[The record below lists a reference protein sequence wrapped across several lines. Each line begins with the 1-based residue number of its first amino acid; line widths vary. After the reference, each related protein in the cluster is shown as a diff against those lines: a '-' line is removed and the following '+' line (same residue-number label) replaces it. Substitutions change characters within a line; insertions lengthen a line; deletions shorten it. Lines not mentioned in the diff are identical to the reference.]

1 MKSIEHLLS
10 LLGSQRDIL
19 TRLLELVRE
28 ERSCLLH
35 NQTQRLEQV
44 IDEQV
49 ALLSQQRSSSME
61 IGKEL
66 EQFAIELHVKRELS
80 LSQLLEQ
87 LPPAQSRRLRIP
99 YTELTTLSTELQR
112 EGRITWRMAQQAMN
126 YIEFA
131 LKLIGR
137 AKIGP
142 APYASPLK
150 ANTRTALQVM
160 IDNCA

>member
-35 NQTQRLEQV
+35 NQTQRLEAV

-49 ALLSQQRSSSME
+49 ALLSEQRRSSIE

-66 EQFAIELHVKRELS
+66 GLFAEALHVHRELS

-87 LPPAQSRRLRIP
+87 LPPAQARRLRTP

-112 EGRITWRMAQQAMN
+112 EGRITWQMAQQAMN
-126 YIEFA
+126 YIDFA

-137 AKIGP
+137 AKTG
-142 APYASPLK
+142 AVPYSSPLK
-150 ANTRTALQVM
+150 ASTRASLQMM

>member
-35 NQTQRLEQV
+35 NQTQRLEEV

-66 EQFAIELHVKRELS
+66 EQFAVELHVNRELS

-142 APYASPLK
+142 TPYSSPLK
-150 ANTRTALQVM
+150 ASARTSLQVM

>member
-1 MKSIEHLLS
+1 MNSIDHLLS
-10 LLGSQRDIL
+10 LLGGQRDIL

-35 NQTQRLEQV
+35 NQTERLETV

-49 ALLSQQRSSSME
+49 ALLAEQQASSGNITREIENLSASLHIDGARS
-61 IGKEL
+61 L
-66 EQFAIELHVKRELS
+66 TRVIEHLPLPQARQLRTAHRELS
-80 LSQLLEQ
+80 
-87 LPPAQSRRLRIP
+87 A
-99 YTELTTLSTELQR
+99 LSTELQR

-137 AKIGP
+137 AKIG
-142 APYASPLK
+142 AVPYTSP
-150 ANTRTALQVM
+150 TRAGAKMPLQVM